1 MSRNKVLVELCH
13 AHLFTYSV
21 WLLPPY
27 NGKVEQL
34 QQGLCGLQNPKYLL
48 SDHL

>member
-13 AHLFTYSV
+13 AHSFHIVCDYIHPV
-21 WLLPPY
+21 M
-27 NGKVEQL
+27 GKVEQL
-34 QQGLCGLQNPKYLL
+34 QQRLCVLQNSKYLL